1 MQLVVSFSWSAAHR
15 LPRYMGR
22 CFRMHGHDYRL
33 EVVVEGTPDGRTGM
47 FVDFHEIQDA
57 LKPLVAQMDQSCFND
72 VLANPT
78 AEAIVVWIWDRVVPQ
93 LRSLVE
99 LRLWETADCH
109 VVYRG
114 EPMPPE
120 LTAAGGLGDVPDTA
134 PGAPGGEHPGLNAE
148 HEG

>member
-1 MQLVVSFSWSAAHR
+1 MTSK
-15 LPRYMGR
+15 
-22 CFRMHGHDYRL
+22 
-33 EVVVEGTPDGRTGM
+33 T
-47 FVDFHEIQDA
+47 
-57 LKPLVAQMDQSCFND
+57 VAQMDQSCFND

-120 LTAAGGLGDVPDTA
+120 LTAAEK
-134 PGAPGGEHPGLNAE
+134 GALSRRLKQADDPKEE
-148 HEG
+148 QV